1 MIRQIIQSI
10 AVKAIV
16 AIINFLILIVSSKY
30 LGVYS
35 RGEISL
41 FLLNLTIIQ
50 SINEIFTGYS
60 IVHFVPKFNLKKI
73 IFYGIGFTFIFSS
86 LSNLLIVS
94 LHKQVQGYEWFGY
107 FISILVIL
115 NTFNCMLLLGR
126 ASFNSFNF
134 LAFLQPFL
142 LLIGILFLV
151 FYQQQYTLTSYL
163 WPLMLSFL
171 VSFLISSFLLFKSS
185 YKSTT
190 TTIDFKLREILSNGF
205 YYQMALLLFVFCNR
219 FSFFL
224 LVDNKKIGL
233 YASACML
240 MESVLLVVN
249 SISPILLS
257 KVANQKTPVKL
268 SREVLSFAKLAF
280 LSTSFFVLL
289 ILILPENYLLFFL
302 GKGFEGI
309 KSLMIAYS
317 PSVLVL
323 SFISIISNYFTGI
336 GKQKYILMS
345 YLLGL
350 FSTIFFAPYLIDNF
364 NMLGAAYSANIS
376 YFAVAVI
383 ISFLFFYETKLSFT
397 ELLKSKFEFNFL
409 YKLIKNQL

>member
-1 MIRQIIQSI
+1 M
-10 AVKAIV
+10 KAIV

-142 LLIGILFLV
+142 LLIGILFFV